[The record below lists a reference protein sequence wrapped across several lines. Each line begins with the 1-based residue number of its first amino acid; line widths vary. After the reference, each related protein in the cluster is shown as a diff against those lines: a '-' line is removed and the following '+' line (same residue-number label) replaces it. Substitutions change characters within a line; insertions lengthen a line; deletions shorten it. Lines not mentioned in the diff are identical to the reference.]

1 MKYFFI
7 AFFFY
12 FFYSCIVLSSDIFET
27 KFHQIEITNKNLS
40 EAKFKEINKIKNISI
55 NNIFD
60 KILTKD
66 EKTKLKRLDDLD
78 QKFEYLI
85 QNIIIENE
93 FISNNIY
100 KADVKINYNK
110 NKIINLFRSK
120 KINYTDIQSP
130 VFLIVASEEKALTY
144 NGLSIN
150 NSFYNNDINTK
161 NNLVKFILPDLSPND
176 RFIMPYNKIINMDL
190 LKLSKLSNKYIVNYI
205 LLIFLKHQD
214 NIITL
219 DLNLYALDEN
229 NITFIKKF
237 NFPIHTSY
245 HHILYEYINHWWKIN
260 NLIDNSEINQIMCEI
275 HNSNIEELY
284 LINSKIN
291 SLSQIKSNTISKIQ
305 FQKNY
310 NKIKFYGSFKILFQS
325 LIQNNLDI
333 KINNFDQCIIKL
345 SS

>member
-12 FFYSCIVLSSDIFET
+12 FFYCCIVLSSDIFET

-150 NSFYNNDINTK
+150 NSFI
-161 NNLVKFILPDLSPND
+161 
-176 RFIMPYNKIINMDL
+176 IMI
-190 LKLSKLSNKYIVNYI
+190 
-205 LLIFLKHQD
+205 
-214 NIITL
+214 
-219 DLNLYALDEN
+219 
-229 NITFIKKF
+229 
-237 NFPIHTSY
+237 
-245 HHILYEYINHWWKIN
+245 
-260 NLIDNSEINQIMCEI
+260 
-275 HNSNIEELY
+275 
-284 LINSKIN
+284 
-291 SLSQIKSNTISKIQ
+291 
-305 FQKNY
+305 
-310 NKIKFYGSFKILFQS
+310 
-325 LIQNNLDI
+325 
-333 KINNFDQCIIKL
+333 
-345 SS
+345 